1 MKKVKK
7 IISTAIASVMLVS
20 AFTPVLAKETHY
32 YGDFIM
38 PQTDFSEFKYERY
51 NMADFDAIIEKARK
65 LMKSKASEK
74 NITDME
80 GVLSE
85 FNDHL
90 LKIDTCINF
99 SYILMSQNNTAENT
113 NENAAV
119 KSLYL
124 EADKKY
130 RELITEI
137 AATDYRK
144 ALVSCFGSEEAL
156 NEFLDNNHTDE
167 YYSLSNEEQSL
178 LSNYF
183 QNQFGS
189 YILKTDDGREL
200 SYDDIYNIFS
210 DLAKKMDKE
219 GETDEFKAEKEK
231 ALDLYN
237 QYYDDSRQIIGDIYL
252 KLINVRNKIAKEE
265 GYDNYVDYAYE
276 KIYDR
281 DFTIEDALKFSEGVR
296 NYIVPVASDILSVSS
311 TAEQA
316 DYSTMTDEKIIDT
329 LKPCFDDMSSELSAA
344 FDYVLAYNM
353 YDWEYSAS
361 KIQPGSAYTSYL
373 SSYKTPYIF
382 FSPYADYQSWKFST
396 MIHEFGH
403 FNTMLHDPVHRSDF
417 ESNSEPLSLDVAE
430 VNSQGLELLMTHY
443 YKDIFGSYANVESI
457 NTISTMI
464 HTLTSCGLIT
474 EFENAALT
482 HPDITL
488 DELSK
493 TYIDLSEKYGMGSG
507 NADSDNWWIT
517 VPHIFESPLYY
528 ISYGTSAMSALDIW
542 MQSQTDFDSA
552 CDKYFRLSAL
562 GDSVEFQKSLSDCD
576 LENIFTEE
584 YSQKLANTLKK
595 KFGLDYSD
603 VEKEDWYFSPV
614 FATLD
619 YINSDSATEYGI
631 GKNASRAV
639 VADGIAKLCSNNF
652 DGITATFDDV
662 PEEDMKYIGWAQ
674 EKGIVEGYDDVTFGY
689 NDDVTREQAV
699 AMLYRCANTLE
710 LDTSKADT
718 SAYTDSASISDWA
731 SNAIMWANAEGL
743 INGYD
748 DGSFKPQ
755 NNVTKEEFAK
765 MLYQFM
771 DIVY

>member
-1 MKKVKK
+1 MKKSKN
-7 IISTAIASVMLVS
+7 IICASIASVLLVS
-20 AFTPVLAKETHY
+20 AFTPALAKETHY
-32 YGDFIM
+32 YGDFTI

-51 NMADFDAIIEKARK
+51 NMADFDAIIEKARN
-65 LMKSKASEK
+65 LMKSEASEK

-80 GVLSE
+80 GILSE
-85 FNDHL
+85 FNDQL
-90 LKIDTCINF
+90 LKLDTCFNF
-99 SYILMSQNNTAENT
+99 TYILMSQNNTEENI
-113 NENAAV
+113 NENATA
-119 KSLYL
+119 KSLNL

-130 RELITEI
+130 REIITEM

-144 ALVSCFGSEEAL
+144 ALVFYFGDEEAL
-156 NEFLDNNHTDE
+156 NEFLGNNHTDE
-167 YYSLSNEEQSL
+167 YYSLSDDEQAL

-189 YILKTDDGREL
+189 YILKTDDGKEL
-200 SYDDIYNIFS
+200 SYEDIYNMIR
-210 DLAKKMDKE
+210 DIKKRRDEE
-219 GETDEFKAEKEK
+219 GETDELKAEKEK

-252 KLINVRNKIAKEE
+252 KLINIRNKIAKEE

-281 DFTIEDALKFSEGVR
+281 DFTIEDALKFSEGVK

-311 TAEQA
+311 TAEHA

-353 YDWEYSAS
+353 YDWDYSTS
-361 KIQPGSAYTSYL
+361 KVQPGSAYTAYL
-373 SSYKTPYIF
+373 SSYKTPYMF
-382 FSPYADYQSWKFST
+382 FSPDKEGQRWKFGT

-417 ESNSEPLSLDVAE
+417 ESNSKTMSLDVAE
-430 VNSQGLELLMTHY
+430 VNSQGLELLMMHY
-443 YKDIFGSYANVESI
+443 YKDIFGSHANTESL
-457 NTISTMI
+457 NTIATMMY
-464 HTLTSCGLIT
+464 TLTSCGLLT
-474 EFENAALT
+474 EFENAAFT

-493 TYIDLSEKYGMGSG
+493 TYIELSEKYGLGSG
-507 NADSDNWWIT
+507 DADSDNWWIT

-528 ISYGTSAMSALDIW
+528 ISYGTSLMSALDIW
-542 MQSQTDFDSA
+542 MQSQTDFDVA

-562 GDSVEFQKSLSDCD
+562 GDSIDFQKSLSDCD

-603 VEKEDWYFSPV
+603 VNKEDWYFSPV

-619 YINSDSATEYGI
+619 YINGNSDTEYGI

-639 VADGIAKLCSNNF
+639 VADGIAKLCNDDF
-652 DGITATFDDV
+652 DGVMTTFADV
-662 PEEDMKYIGWAQ
+662 PEDDIYIGWVQ

-699 AMLYRCANTLE
+699 AMLYRCANALE
-710 LDTSKADT
+710 LDTSETDT
-718 SAYTDSASISDWA
+718 SVYTDSTSISDWA
-731 SNAIMWANAEGL
+731 AQAIMWANAEGL

-755 NNVTKEEFAK
+755 NNVTKEEFAQ

-771 DIVY
+771 GIVY